1 MPREAGQPTNA
12 AIMNIFES
20 TAIPVL
26 QEVIGFAQ
34 ARHEILVGNVA
45 NVNTPGYRGRDL
57 SVETFQERLRDA
69 IDAQRKTGSTLP
81 PGQIGKQRDNA
92 MQEVRDSTRS
102 ILYHDG
108 TDIGME
114 QQVLEISKN
123 QYMHNMAITIMG
135 AQFRMLQTAISER
148 V

>member
-1 MPREAGQPTNA
+1 
-12 AIMNIFES
+12 MNIFES
-20 TAIPVL
+20 TTIPVL

-34 ARHEILVGNVA
+34 ARHEVLAGNVA
-45 NVNTPGYRGRDL
+45 NATTPGYRGRDL
-57 SVETFQERLRDA
+57 SVETFEQRLRDV
-69 IDAQRKTGSTLP
+69 IKAQHETGAKLS
-81 PGQIGKQRDNA
+81 PGEISKQRDNA
-92 MQEVRDSTRS
+92 MQKVRESSRS

-114 QQVLEISKN
+114 QQVLEMSKN

>member
-1 MPREAGQPTNA
+1 ME
-12 AIMNIFES
+12 IFQS
-20 TAIPVL
+20 TTIPVL

-34 ARHEILVGNVA
+34 ARHEVLVGNVA
-45 NVNTPGYRGRDL
+45 NIDTPGYRVRDL
-57 SVETFQERLRDA
+57 SVETFQDRLRDA
-69 IDAQRKTGSTLP
+69 IDARDETSAALS
-81 PGQIGKQRDNA
+81 PGQISGQRDTA
-92 MQEVRDSTRS
+92 MQAVRDATRD

-108 TDIGME
+108 SDVGME

-135 AQFRMLQTAISER
+135 TQFRMLQTAISER

>member
-1 MPREAGQPTNA
+1 
-12 AIMNIFES
+12 MNIFKS
-20 TAIPVL
+20 TTIPVL

-34 ARHEILVGNVA
+34 ARHEVLVGNVA

-57 SVETFQERLRDA
+57 SVETFQQRLRDA
-69 IDAQRKTGSTLP
+69 IDAQHETGSTLS
-81 PGQIGKQRDNA
+81 PGQISKQRDTA
-92 MQEVRDSTRS
+92 MQEVRDSTRA

-123 QYMHNMAITIMG
+123 QYMHNMAISIMG
-135 AQFRMLQTAISER
+135 TQFRMLQTAISER

>member
-1 MPREAGQPTNA
+1 MKL
-12 AIMNIFES
+12 FES
-20 TAIPVL
+20 TTIPVL

-34 ARHEILVGNVA
+34 ARHEVLVSNVA

-57 SVETFQERLRDA
+57 SVDNFQQRLAEAIEALHETGETLSPGEISQREAASMQQVRETTRD
-69 IDAQRKTGSTLP
+69 
-81 PGQIGKQRDNA
+81 
-92 MQEVRDSTRS
+92 

-108 TDIGME
+108 TDVGME

-123 QYMHNMAITIMG
+123 QYMHNMAISIMST
-135 AQFRMLQTAISER
+135 QFRMLQTAISER

>member
-1 MPREAGQPTNA
+1 MD
-12 AIMNIFES
+12 IFKS

-34 ARHEILVGNVA
+34 ARHEVLVSNVA
-45 NVNTPGYRGRDL
+45 NVNTPGYRVRDL
-57 SVETFQERLRDA
+57 SVDNFQQRLQEAIGARQETGATLSPEELN
-69 IDAQRKTGSTLP
+69 QRQAAS
-81 PGQIGKQRDNA
+81 
-92 MQEVRDSTRS
+92 MQQVRDTTRD

-108 TDIGME
+108 TDVGME

-123 QYMHNMAITIMG
+123 QYMHNMAISIMTT
-135 AQFRMLQTAISER
+135 QFRLLQTAISER

>member
-1 MPREAGQPTNA
+1 
-12 AIMNIFES
+12 MNIFES
-20 TAIPVL
+20 TTIPVL
-26 QEVIGFAQ
+26 QEVIGFTQ
-34 ARHEILVGNVA
+34 ARHEVLVSNAA
-45 NVNTPGYRGRDL
+45 NATVPGYRGRDL
-57 SVETFQERLRDA
+57 SVETFEQRLRDA
-69 IDAQRKTGSTLP
+69 IKVQHETGATLS
-81 PGQIGKQRDNA
+81 PGEINKRRDSA

-114 QQVLEISKN
+114 QQVLEITKN

>member
-1 MPREAGQPTNA
+1 
-12 AIMNIFES
+12 MNIFES
-20 TAIPVL
+20 TTIPVL

-34 ARHEILVGNVA
+34 ARHEVLAGNVA
-45 NVNTPGYRGRDL
+45 NATTPGYRSRDL
-57 SVETFQERLRDA
+57 SVETFEQRLRDV
-69 IDAQRKTGSTLP
+69 IKAQHETGATLS
-81 PGQIGKQRDNA
+81 PGEISKQRDNA
-92 MQEVRDSTRS
+92 MQKERDSTRS
-102 ILYHDG
+102 ILDHDG

>member
-1 MPREAGQPTNA
+1 MD
-12 AIMNIFES
+12 IFKS
-20 TAIPVL
+20 TTIPVL

-34 ARHEILVGNVA
+34 ARHEVLVGNVA
-45 NVNTPGYRGRDL
+45 NATIPGYRLRDL
-57 SVETFQERLRDA
+57 SVDTFQERLREA
-69 IDAQRKTGSTLP
+69 IESQHETGSTLS
-81 PGQIGKQRDNA
+81 PGEISKQRDTA
-92 MQEVRDSTRS
+92 MQEVRDTTRN

-123 QYMHNMAITIMG
+123 QYMHNMAITIMSS
-135 AQFRMLQTAISER
+135 QFRMLQTAISER